1 MSKPTTERPRRLVI
15 RRRRRS
21 RGQSL
26 VEFAIILPVFLLLFA
41 AILDLGRIAAA
52 RISVTNAA
60 REGAFQ
66 AAQTPTSYVAGGA
79 CNTTTNLV
87 VCRTQLEAKGSGVT
101 IAPAD
106 IAMSCDPDCTPAVG
120 STVTVSVTGHF
131 QLLTTI
137 LSSFFGGNQSLAF
150 SASSTNQLEI
160 LPAVPAGASPT
171 PSPSPSPSPDPSV
184 SPSPSPSPT
193 PTPACIPPSAGFTH
207 TENPADLHKPVTI
220 SVVDTSLPSAPCIT
234 DWKWTWG
241 DGYISYGEVPGPH
254 TYQNVGSYE
263 VTLTVTGPGGTN
275 TSGAVTIKVKG

>member
-1 MSKPTTERPRRLVI
+1 MVKLRRPWRTGNGHRK
-15 RRRRRS
+15 S

-26 VEFAIILPVFLLLFA
+26 VEFALILPVFLLLFA

-52 RISVTNAA
+52 QISVTNAA

-66 AAQTPTSYVAGGA
+66 AAQTPTSFKAGAA
-79 CNTTTNLV
+79 CDPNTNLV

-101 IAPAD
+101 IAPTD
-106 IAMSCDPDCTPAVG
+106 IAMKCTPDCTPALG

-137 LSSFFGGNQSLAF
+137 LSGFFGGNQTIAF

-160 LPAVPAGASPT
+160 LPAPPAAPA
-171 PSPSPSPSPDPSV
+171 PSPSPSPSPPPSPSPGV

-193 PTPACIPPSAGFTH
+193 PTPACIPPSAGFTY
-207 TENPADLHKPVTI
+207 TEAPADLHKPVTL

-234 DWKWTWG
+234 DWKWEWG
-241 DGYISYGEVPGPH
+241 DGYISYGEKPGTH
-254 TYQNVGSYE
+254 TYQNVGTYE
-263 VTLTVTGPGGTN
+263 VFLTVSGPAGTN